1 MVLEMWTQQSTWKDT
16 EPETE
21 VNERFAES
29 DLGSSDPVPRTR
41 DLGIALSVPCD

>member
-1 MVLEMWTQQSTWKDT
+1 M

-21 VNERFAES
+21 VNERFAGR

-41 DLGIALSVPCD
+41 DLGIAVSTLWLRSLDF